1 MAMVWMDNKRQNL
14 LLNSKGQTAVEY
26 ILLLS
31 VISVLTFS
39 VINSKKFKDF
49 MGPDSSFFAAIRS
62 QVEFTYRHGY
72 ANRAENDKTNNNYTS
87 NHETYYN
94 SEESKSRFF
103 TGGDEYP
110 R

>member
-1 MAMVWMDNKRQNL
+1 MVMVWMDDKRKNL
-14 LLNSKGQTAVEY
+14 FLNDRGQTAVEY

-62 QVEFTYRHGY
+62 QIEFTYRHGY
-72 ANRAENDKTNNNYTS
+72 ANRSENDKTDNNYSS

-94 SEESKSRFF
+94 SDQGKTRFF
-103 TGGDEYP
+103 TGGESYP
-110 R
+110 Q